1 MPIRKRGDVYW
12 IDIRLPGG
20 ERLRRSAGT
29 SDRKEAQEYHDKV
42 KAEAWR
48 VTKLGEKPS
57 RTFAEAAVRYLIEQS
72 GSKDY
77 ESKERH
83 ILHFRESFRGEALDK
98 LTRDRIIAALP
109 QTYMRGK
116 TETQTSNATKN
127 RYLATIRAML
137 NDAAGLWEWINRA
150 PTLEDLVEP
159 SKRIRWITPE
169 EAQKLL
175 KAIKTDWLRDVATLA
190 LSTGLRRGNIF
201 GLEWS
206 QVDLVRRRAWI
217 HPDQAK
223 AGKPIGVPL
232 NDEAVEVIRR
242 QIGKHQTRVFV
253 RNGEPLEY
261 LDNVQWKGAC
271 KRAGISDFRFHD
283 LRHTWASWHIQNGT
297 PLQTLMEMGGWA
309 SYEMVLRYAHLAP
322 DHLAEHANSVT
333 IWAQVPRSFEAQQNK
348 KAG

>member
-12 IDIRLPGG
+12 LDIRLPGG
-20 ERLRRSAGT
+20 ERVRRSTGT

-42 KAEAWR
+42 KAETWR
-48 VTKLGEKPS
+48 VAKLGEKPS
-57 RTFAEAAVRYLIEQS
+57 RTFTEAALRYLTEQS

-83 ILHFRESFRGEALDK
+83 IVHFRSSFRGETLDS

-109 QTYMRGK
+109 QTYTRGK
-116 TETQTSNATKN
+116 TEARTSNATKN

-137 NDAAGLWEWINRA
+137 NDAAGPWEWINRA
-150 PTLEDLVEP
+150 PSLEDLPEP
-159 SKRIRWITPE
+159 AKRIRWITPD
-169 EAQKLL
+169 EARKLL
-175 KAIKTDWLRDVATLA
+175 DAINTGWLRDVATLA

-242 QIGKHQTRVFV
+242 QIGKHQTNVFV

-261 LDNVQWKGAC
+261 LDNNQWKGAC
-271 KRAGISDFRFHD
+271 KRAGIEDFRFHD
-283 LRHTWASWHIQNGT
+283 LRHTWASWHVQNGT

-309 SYEMVLRYAHLAP
+309 SYEMVLKYAHLAP

-333 IWAQVPRSFEAQQNK
+333 IWAQTHRSFESQQNK